1 MSRQNN
7 GTVQIGPRID
17 RRVWEQFKEFVEQ
30 KHGKTSGVT
39 ADEVEKALQQRMGE
53 DPLQHVDDRLR
64 RIEDE
69 LGIDRPTQSDGPVGE
84 RETVSNAD
92 RDPTTDDL
100 TPRTQNRVDKILGQL
115 PGRFTEDQLE
125 AAIENVAGSSYK
137 TLQRY
142 KEILTN
148 RHMVVRAPWVDEQ
161 DEGDGFYQD
170 RRMFAIAATSNMDA
184 GALYQL
190 QDTLAVHWGEDW
202 VNQELP
208 DDMPNPFDTG
218 VGPDGSD
225 VPSVPESRHCPPA
238 GAGRDGRLTRP
249 QRVRQQHA
257 TLHRQPCDYQHA
269 TALSSVTA
277 A

>member
-1 MSRQNN
+1 MKCGGHDFVTCSMSRQNN

-17 RRVWEQFKEFVEQ
+17 RRVWEQFKDFVEQ

-64 RIEDE
+64 RLEDA
-69 LGIDRPTQSDGPVGE
+69 LDVDRPTQSDGAVGE
-84 RETVSNAD
+84 RDTVSKAE
-92 RDPTTDDL
+92 RDPTQDDL

-115 PGRFTEDQLE
+115 PGRFSEDQLE
-125 AAIENVAGSSYK
+125 AAIENVAGSSFK

-148 RHMVVRAPWVDEQ
+148 RHMVVQAPWVDDR

-170 RRMFAIAATSNMDA
+170 RRMFAIAATQNLDP
-184 GALYQL
+184 GGLYQL
-190 QDTLAVHWGEDW
+190 EDRLAVHWGEDW
-202 VNQELP
+202 VSQELP
-208 DDMPNPFDTG
+208 DDMPNPLDTG

-225 VPSVPESRHCPPA
+225 
-238 GAGRDGRLTRP
+238 DGRLGF
-249 QRVRQQHA
+249 Q
-257 TLHRQPCDYQHA
+257 
-269 TALSSVTA
+269 
-277 A
+277 